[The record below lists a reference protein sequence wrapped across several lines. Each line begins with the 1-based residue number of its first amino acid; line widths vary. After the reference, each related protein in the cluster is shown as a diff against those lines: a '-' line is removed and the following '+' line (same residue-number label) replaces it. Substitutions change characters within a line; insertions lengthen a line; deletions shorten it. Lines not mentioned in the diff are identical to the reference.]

1 MRLPNAQ
8 RATVDPQKVIGYL
21 LNTGHPVGRFKARF
35 FRSLGFDESNASALE
50 GQLLRI
56 AQDGEVIEAK
66 SSPYGTKY
74 VIDGQVESPAG
85 RRATVRTVWIV
96 ETDRDEPRFVTA
108 YPS

>member
-1 MRLPNAQ
+1 MRLPNAKQ
-8 RATVDPQKVIGYL
+8 ATVDTQKLIGYL

-35 FRSLGFDESNASALE
+35 FRSLGFDESNVSVLE

-56 AQDGEVIEAK
+56 AQEEEAIEAK

-74 VIDGQVESPAG
+74 VIDGQVEGAVG
-85 RRATVRTVWIV
+85 RRARVRTVWIV
-96 ETDRDEPRFVTA
+96 ETNRDQPRFVTA